1 MQCVICSR
9 PKENTED
16 EDVNEQR
23 RKHRK
28 IEKREVQRF
37 FTSDRK
43 LKCGFNGQCHLLEM
57 KCSCYFI
64 FSSSAVKEIYSF
76 LP

>member
-9 PKENTED
+9 PVENTED

-28 IEKREVQRF
+28 IEKPEVQRF

-43 LKCGFNGQCHLLEM
+43 
-57 KCSCYFI
+57 
-64 FSSSAVKEIYSF
+64 
-76 LP
+76 